1 MHSSVL
7 STARFAPQCCL
18 LLQRSATEFC
28 HLCPCC
34 PEDIR
39 LRSVHKNRNLPLS
52 SYFARNEGILK
63 FHEKAGLVMFF
74 FFLSLSLSLS
84 LSLYLSICL
93 SIVSIYFHCLSVSV
107 SVRPSSCLCLEL
119 CLSVH
124 LFRSIINSTCRIML
138 SVFTSAL

>member
-84 LSLYLSICL
+84 RSIYLSVYPLYPFISTVCLSQCPSVLLLVYVSSCVCLFICL
-93 SIVSIYFHCLSVSV
+93 EVSLTL
-107 SVRPSSCLCLEL
+107 PAE
-119 CLSVH
+119 
-124 LFRSIINSTCRIML
+124 
-138 SVFTSAL
+138 